1 MVAHKM
7 LTEKKITTSSGDVHY
22 RISEDIKADKVTL
35 FFLHGLTA
43 NHDLFKGQ
51 IGHFED
57 RFNIINWD
65 APAHGT
71 SRPFENFTYEKAA
84 HAARQILDENGIS
97 EAVFIGQSMG
107 GFITQSVI
115 KRFPEIVKAF
125 VSIDSTP
132 YGNKYY
138 APSDTWWL
146 RQIEWMSN
154 LYPDKTLRKAI
165 AKQCTTNERSYG
177 NMLGMLSI
185 YGKKEL
191 CHLMAIGFAGFLED
205 NCDLKIECPV
215 LLIVGRKDKTGKVI
229 TYNKQWSEDIGV
241 PITWIENAAHNS
253 NDDDPETVNRAI
265 DEFLNSKVQYNG

>member
-22 RISEDIKADKVTL
+22 LISEDIKADKVTL

-43 NHDLFKGQ
+43 NHDLFNGQ

-84 HAARQILDENGIS
+84 LAARQILDENGIS

-138 APSDTWWL
+138 APSDIWWL

-265 DEFLNSKVQYNG
+265 DEFLNSKVLYNG

>member
-1 MVAHKM
+1 M

-65 APAHGT
+65 APAHGA

-84 HAARQILDENGIS
+84 LAAKQILDENGIG

-138 APSDTWWL
+138 SPSDTWWL

-165 AKQCTTNERSYG
+165 AKQCTTNERSYE

-215 LLIVGRKDKTGKVI
+215 LLIVGRNDKTGKVI

-265 DEFLNSKVQYNG
+265 DEFLNSKVLYNG

>member
-43 NHDLFKGQ
+43 NHDLFNGQ

-65 APAHGT
+65 APAHGA

-84 HAARQILDENGIS
+84 LAAKQILDENGIG

-215 LLIVGRKDKTGKVI
+215 LLIVGRKDKTGKVV

-253 NDDDPETVNRAI
+253 NDDDPEAVNRAI
-265 DEFLNSKVQYNG
+265 DEFLNSKVLYNG